1 MSYLGNW
8 CVKTEEPFT
17 PCSKNLLGRGPMEDD
32 TTNKLSYTWK
42 TTDESLPFHP
52 EDNLEFSIQP
62 LECKYI
68 LFLL

>member
-8 CVKTEEPFT
+8 CIKPEEPCT

-42 TTDESLPFHP
+42 SQPKVKPFKLRG
-52 EDNLEFSIQP
+52 NLYCPCACMSGN
-62 LECKYI
+62 
-68 LFLL
+68 